1 MKSPAELVAQLRKQW
16 QNPKLRTN
24 RLRASDAWPLEL
36 SIGKPPSS
44 LIANDPEALQ
54 RHLHAWRGVRIG
66 EVIWGKQRYRA
77 AAEPAPVPLQWRIRK
92 PSEWIQAC
100 DNRQID
106 ADYARLQSLIAA
118 SDPPFHDLLIRQLPS
133 LRALQADEIR
143 RCLNIALQLEPGM
156 AQGKPLRALAMG
168 ADTKFFERH
177 RRLLTRLLD
186 IRFDGA
192 PGELG
197 LETFLDAVSER
208 DHWLLLAPLADGLLP
223 YRQMRARASELQERP
238 LAAGRI
244 LVVENEQCAHQLP
257 QAADCIA
264 VLGSGLDLG
273 WMQASWLRDR
283 QLAYWG
289 DLDTWGLA
297 MLGRARTHQPRLQAL
312 LMERGVFDAF
322 ADHAVAEPV
331 PYDAGEPEGLETAE
345 LALFRHLRRQ
355 ERGRLEQEYLPEEVV
370 AEAVRAWL
378 A

>member
-1 MKSPAELVAQLRKQW
+1 MKAPTELAAQLRKQW
-16 QNPKLRTN
+16 QNPKLRTD
-24 RLRASDAWPLEL
+24 RLLSREAWPLTL
-36 SIGKPPSS
+36 PIGKPPSG
-44 LIANDPEALQ
+44 LIAHDPEALQ
-54 RHLHAWRGVRIG
+54 RHLHAWRGVRVG
-66 EVIWGKQRYRA
+66 EVVWGEQRYRT
-77 AAEPAPVPLQWRIRK
+77 AAEPVTIPLQWRIRK

-100 DNRQID
+100 DDRQVD
-106 ADYARLQSLIAA
+106 ADYARLQALIAA
-118 SDPPFHDLLIRQLPS
+118 SDPSFHTLLIRQLPS
-133 LRALQADEIR
+133 LRTLQLDEIR
-143 RCLNIALQLEPGM
+143 LCLDIAQRLEPGM

-197 LETFLDAVSER
+197 LETFLDAASER

-244 LVVENEQCAHQLP
+244 LVIENEQCVHQLP

-273 WMQASWLRDR
+273 WMQTSWLRDR

-297 MLGRARTHQPRLQAL
+297 MLGRARTHQPHVQAL
-312 LMERGVFDAF
+312 LMERGIFDAF
-322 ADHAVAEPV
+322 TDHAVTEPV
-331 PYDAGEPEGLETAE
+331 PCDAGEPEGLEAAE
-345 LALFRHLRRQ
+345 LDLFRYLRRQ
-355 ERGRLEQEYLPEEVV
+355 ERGRLEQEYLPEDVV